1 MSSSAAASKPAR
13 KPAAKKSDA
22 TTTSVPVEVAAPAP
36 APVAA
41 PAVISHVEAPAA
53 AVPASTVDEGASL
66 VSEYNALVEK
76 VNALRNA
83 VNAIV
88 TDTKSLGRRV
98 ARVAKKAD
106 KRRGRKAAVEGGAAK
121 PKKDGVFTRPN
132 KITDELC
139 VFLGKPKGTE
149 MARSEVTRAVIAY
162 CKTKSLME
170 GQNIKTTDAGL
181 RKLLRLT
188 EHSTLSILTLQTH
201 LKQHYIKAAPVAPAA
216 GAASTPATKA

>member
-1 MSSSAAASKPAR
+1 V
-13 KPAAKKSDA
+13 
-22 TTTSVPVEVAAPAP
+22 T
-36 APVAA
+36 
-41 PAVISHVEAPAA
+41 
-53 AVPASTVDEGASL
+53 
-66 VSEYNALVEK
+66 EYTALVEK

-88 TDTKSLGRRV
+88 TDTKTLGRRV

-106 KRRGRKAAVEGGAAK
+106 KRRGRKTVVTEGGVPK

-149 MARSEVTRAVIAY
+149 MARSDVTKAIIAY

-170 GQNIKTTDAGL
+170 GQKIKNTDPAL

-188 EHSTLSILTLQTH
+188 ESSTLSILTLQKH
-201 LKQHYIKAAPVAPAA
+201 LKDHYVKTVVAAPAPA
-216 GAASTPATKA
+216 PKA